1 MVTKLSAH
9 LVKQSQ
15 EAPFIFQGRVRAV
28 GKNNLQG
35 IPAATNHA
43 LVEVEQVLLAP
54 SSLGELRGRT
64 LTVVVAKPV
73 KTGSRAVWWA
83 TSWMFDKE
91 IGVIETARA
100 EGVGIMAAA
109 ADVVATRLDAL
120 DALVVERVRGA
131 DLIVSGTV
139 VSIEELGI
147 DGIAEGT
154 TWRRALTRV
163 AVVLKGEAG
172 AEIVI
177 QFPGMGSPRWA
188 TVPRLVLDQPG
199 VFILRRPSREPRLSK
214 VRISGAWVAL
224 DPNDVH
230 APSSLAR
237 IEAFVRIAQLR
248 TGRSARTR

>member
-1 MVTKLSAH
+1 VTR
-9 LVKQSQ
+9 
-15 EAPFIFQGRVRAV
+15 PI
-28 GKNNLQG
+28 
-35 IPAATNHA
+35 
-43 LVEVEQVLLAP
+43 
-54 SSLGELRGRT
+54 
-64 LTVVVAKPV
+64 

-83 TSWMFDKE
+83 TSWMYDNE

-100 EGVGIMAAA
+100 DGVGIMAAA
-109 ADVVATRLDAL
+109 VDVVAARLAAL
-120 DALVVERVRGA
+120 DAKVVERVRSA
-131 DLIVSGTV
+131 DLVVSGTV
-139 VSIEELGI
+139 VNIEDLGA

-163 AVVLKGEAG
+163 TAVLKGEAG
-172 AEIVI
+172 AEVVI

-237 IEAFVRIAQLR
+237 IEAFVRIAALQIRR
-248 TGRSARTR
+248 TARTR